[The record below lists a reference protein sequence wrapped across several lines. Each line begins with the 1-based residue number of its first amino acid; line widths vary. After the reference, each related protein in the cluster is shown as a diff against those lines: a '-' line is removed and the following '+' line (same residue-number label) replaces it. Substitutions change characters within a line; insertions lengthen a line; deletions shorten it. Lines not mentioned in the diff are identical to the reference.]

1 MADAGTDLGAVESL
15 LQKAISLDDSL
26 AEAHVQLGNSMPTS
40 TSTRSRFPNMC
51 GPWRSIQ
58 NLSDAHYRL
67 GTDYVHVGEKE
78 NAQKEF
84 AIYQK
89 LRAEHLAEVEKER
102 AEVQQFVY
110 SEKAHGDQQTV
121 VA

>member
-1 MADAGTDLGAVESL
+1 VEGQARLGPRHGQSL
-15 LQKAISLDDSL
+15 LLKAIALDDSL
-26 AEAHVQLGNSMPTS
+26 AEAHVQLGNLYADQHQYDK
-40 TSTRSRFPNMC
+40 
-51 GPWRSIQ
+51 SIPQYVRALELDQ

-67 GTDYVHVGEKE
+67 GTDYVHVGRKE
-78 NAQKEF
+78 DAQKEF

-110 SEKAHGDQQTV
+110 SEKAP
-121 VA
+121 APSKP